1 MKNVKAMTGKHL
13 ANWFRKK
20 GAGELGTMFEEHVA
34 EAYDHLPLDTVTS
47 RVAMLES
54 IEKRWRGKRCSVVTI
69 VLESK

>member
-20 GAGELGTMFEEHVA
+20 GAGELGAIFEENVA

-47 RVAMLES
+47 RVAMLEG
-54 IEKRWRGKRCSVVTI
+54 IEKKWRNKRCSIVTI
-69 VLESK
+69 VLEPN